1 MEKII
6 FTTEHQA
13 RLEALATK
21 FLFANVT
28 FQGSMSTN
36 YTVGQLIHD
45 TTIRTLEDMLSKIK
59 ISKSKLEGGS
69 KWRRAVS
76 EQSKLQEL
84 SDKEEFIDLLIGYKL
99 FIEQEEDLMAQ
110 RAKLRAEIEALKEDS
125 MTPAERIKAKE
136 DALAALG

>member
-1 MEKII
+1 
-6 FTTEHQA
+6 
-13 RLEALATK
+13 
-21 FLFANVT
+21 
-28 FQGSMSTN
+28 MSTN

-110 RAKLRAEIEALKEDS
+110 RAKLKAEIETLKEDA

>member
-1 MEKII
+1 MEKIT
-6 FTTEHQA
+6 FTKEHQA
-13 RLEALATK
+13 RLETLATR
-21 FLFANVT
+21 FLFANIT

-76 EQSKLQEL
+76 EQSKLREL